1 MVIKKYIN
9 KKGEEIVYEYDQKKY
24 SSKFYEK
31 NKALLQE
38 CTVCDCGGK
47 YKAYNKS
54 HHLKTKKHLKFFSND
69 N

>member
-24 SSKFYEK
+24 SLKFYEK
-31 NKALLQE
+31 NKTHLQE
-38 CTVCDCGGK
+38 CIVCECGGK
-47 YKAYNKS
+47 YKNYNKS
-54 HHLKTKKHLKFFSND
+54 HHMKTKKHLKFLSND

>member
-1 MVIKKYIN
+1 MVVKKYIN
-9 KKGEEIVYEYDQKKY
+9 KKGEEICYEYEQRKY

-31 NKALLQE
+31 NKATLQQ
-38 CTVCDCGGK
+38 CTVCECGGK

-54 HHLKTKKHLKFFSND
+54 HHMKTKKHLKFLSND